1 MGRRAARSDVHP
13 AAVRRSPSV
22 RISKSFCR
30 RLHREN
36 LEPSTKRFR
45 DSDRRG
51 APNSRASGARQ
62 WGAPVG
68 RASVAAREA
77 IPAPT
82 GSRWVFLPRSLRI
95 AQTRSEEGI
104 ESHLFS
110 RANHFPSGRA
120 VALTFLPSPATRTH
134 PNSVVK
140 RVFANPA
147 GFFLPRSLRIAQ
159 THTFQLA
166 GNTRFTTLFGR
177 VRVAG
182 IPYTFPISVLFN
194 LTLS

>member
-1 MGRRAARSDVHP
+1 MPFQLSVKLKRTGTEPSRTRHGNKEAPFWQSRLAARIALRV
-13 AAVRRSPSV
+13 
-22 RISKSFCR
+22 
-30 RLHREN
+30 REN
-36 LEPSTKRFR
+36 GPAEPE
-45 DSDRRG
+45 
-51 APNSRASGARQ
+51 PCASGA
-62 WGAPVG
+62 

-177 VRVAG
+177 VRVAD
-182 IPYTFPISVLFN
+182 IPYTFPISVIFN